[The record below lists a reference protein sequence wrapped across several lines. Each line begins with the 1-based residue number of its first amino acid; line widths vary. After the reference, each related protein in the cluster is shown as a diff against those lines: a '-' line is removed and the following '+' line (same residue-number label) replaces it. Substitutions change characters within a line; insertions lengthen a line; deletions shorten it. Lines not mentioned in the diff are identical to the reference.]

1 MIFVCNTGPLIA
13 LAKLDRLALLQ
24 HLGGTGVFIPPMVYK
39 ELWGKIGPEAPLI
52 ETALHTVVHLAF
64 RTLFWN
70 SEAILPEF
78 LKRGEAERA
87 TDAFIPH
94 NHLFLYALPLHH
106 NFLQLGR
113 PIAAPLG

>member
-1 MIFVCNTGPLIA
+1 
-13 LAKLDRLALLQ
+13 LDAVSSRIDMLL
-24 HLGGTGVFIPPMVYK
+24 
-39 ELWGKIGPEAPLI
+39 
-52 ETALHTVVHLAF
+52 LAF

>member
-1 MIFVCNTGPLIA
+1 MS
-13 LAKLDRLALLQ
+13 
-24 HLGGTGVFIPPMVYK
+24 GVDCSSQCAECAGAAARGARPHAIQ
-39 ELWGKIGPEAPLI
+39 
-52 ETALHTVVHLAF
+52 LAF

-78 LKRGEAERA
+78 LKRGEAELA

-94 NHLFLYALPLHH
+94 NHLFLYALPLNN

-113 PIAAPLG
+113 LIAAPLG